1 MLSYFPKIFANKAIG
16 FYFLLLLVV
25 SVLFF
30 QYALP
35 LWLMMFGIVE
45 VLMFFLGTNYC
56 TKAWANISSKTFA
69 NRLFAVSFVIRVCYV
84 IFSYF
89 FYLEMTGIPFEFSA
103 ADVRFY
109 DEMGRFG
116 HSMISN
122 GELDFL
128 DRFQDYAGL
137 LYSDAGYPIY
147 LSFVYWL
154 SGDSLIFTRILHAL
168 WLSLTAVLIYKL
180 AARNFGESVGRMAG
194 IFCML
199 MPNFI
204 YYCGLHLKE
213 PVMVF
218 LTVLF
223 VERADYLVRGDSV
236 KLWPLILVLLS
247 GIATFFFRTVLGA
260 VLFASL
266 GFALVFS
273 SSKIVGW
280 GKKILVSILVI
291 FVLGIGVGGQIADE
305 ISMMLETD
313 SSSTQEANMQ
323 WRSEREGGN
332 AFAKYAGAAVF
343 APMIFT
349 LPFPTVVNTEGQEN
363 QQMINGGNYVKNI
376 MSFFTIFALFSL
388 LFSGEW
394 RKHILPLALMCSYIL
409 VLALSNFAHSERF
422 HLPALPFVMMFAAYG
437 VSLMQNKHK
446 QWFSIWCIFIFVIG
460 IAWSWFKLAG
470 RGLL

>member
-1 MLSYFPKIFANKAIG
+1 MYYFV
-16 FYFLLLLVV
+16 LLVVV

-35 LWLMMFGIVE
+35 LWLMSFGVVE
-45 VLMFFLGTNYC
+45 VVGFFLGVNYF
-56 TKAWANISSKTFA
+56 TKAWSNITPKTFEK
-69 NRLFAVSFVIRVCYV
+69 RLFAVSFLLRCVYV
-84 IFSYF
+84 VFSYF
-89 FYLEMTGIPFEFSA
+89 FYMEMTGEPFEFSPG
-103 ADVRFY
+103 DVLFY
-109 DEMGRFG
+109 DELGKFG
-116 HSMISN
+116 HYLISN
-122 GELDFL
+122 GEFDFL
-128 DRFQDYAGL
+128 DKFYAYAGM

-147 LSFVYWL
+147 LAFVYWL
-154 SGDSLIFTRILHAL
+154 SNDSLTFTRLLHAL
-168 WLSLTAVLIYKL
+168 WLSLTALLVYRL
-180 AARNFGESVGRMAG
+180 AVRNFGESVGRMAG

-199 MPNFI
+199 MPNLI

-223 VERADYLVRGDSV
+223 VERADYLIRGDRV
-236 KLWPLILVLLS
+236 KFWSLILVLLS

-266 GFALVFS
+266 GFALVLS

-280 GKKILVSILVI
+280 GKKIMVSVLVLC
-291 FVLGIGVGGQIADE
+291 VLGIGIGGQIADE
-305 ISMMLETD
+305 VSTMIETG
-313 SSSTQEANMQ
+313 SSAQQGNME
-323 WRSEREGGN
+323 WRSERKGGN

-363 QQMINGGNYVKNI
+363 QQMINGGNYVKNV

-394 RKHILPLALMCSYIL
+394 RKHILPLALMCSYLL
-409 VLALSNFAHSERF
+409 VLALSSFAHSERF
-422 HLPALPFVMMFAAYG
+422 HLPALPFVLLFAAYG

-446 QWFSIWCIFIFVIG
+446 AWFNIWCLFILIIG
-460 IAWSWFKLAG
+460 VAWSWFKLAG
-470 RGLL
+470 RGMI

>member
-1 MLSYFPKIFANKAIG
+1 MLNYFPKIFANKAIG

-56 TKAWANISSKTFA
+56 TKAWANISSKAFV
-69 NRLFAVSFVIRVCYV
+69 NRLFAVSFIIRVFYV

-109 DEMGRFG
+109 NEMGKYG
-116 HSMISN
+116 HYLISN
-122 GELDFL
+122 GEFDFL
-128 DRFQDYAGL
+128 NKFYAYANM

-199 MPNFI
+199 MPNLI

-223 VERADYLVRGDSV
+223 VERADYLVRGDRV
-236 KLWPLILVLLS
+236 RIWPLILVLLS

-260 VLFASL
+260 ELFASL

-273 SSKIVGW
+273 ASKIVGW

-291 FVLGIGVGGQIADE
+291 FVLGIGIGGQIADE
-305 ISMMLETD
+305 VSTIWEVG
-313 SSSTQEANMQ
+313 SSGQEANMQ
-323 WRSEREGGN
+323 WRSERKGGN

-349 LPFPTVVNTEGQEN
+349 LPFPTVIHTEGQEN

-388 LFSGEW
+388 LLSGEW
-394 RKHILPLALMCSYIL
+394 RKHVLPLALLCSYL
-409 VLALSNFAHSERF
+409 FVLALSNFAHSERF

-446 QWFSIWCIFIFVIG
+446 RWFNIWCIVIFVIG

-470 RGLL
+470 KGYV

>member
-1 MLSYFPKIFANKAIG
+1 MLTYFPKIFSNKAIAY
-16 FYFLLLLVV
+16 YFLLLVVV

-35 LWLMMFGIVE
+35 LWLMLFGIVE
-45 VLMFFLGTNYC
+45 VVGFFLGVNYC
-56 TKAWANISSKTFA
+56 TKAWTNVTVKNFEK
-69 NRLFAVSFVIRVCYV
+69 RLFAVSFLIRCIYV
-84 IFSYF
+84 VFSYF
-89 FYLEMTGIPFEFSA
+89 FYIKMTGAPFEFGA
-103 ADVRFY
+103 GDVGFY
-109 DEMGRFG
+109 DEMGKFG
-116 HSMISN
+116 HDMISN
-122 GELDFL
+122 CEFDFL
-128 DRFQDYAGL
+128 AKFYAYAHMM
-137 LYSDAGYPIY
+137 YSDAGYPIY

-154 SGDSLIFTRILHAL
+154 SNDSLIFTRLLHAL
-168 WLSLTAVLIYKL
+168 WLSLTTVLIYKL
-180 AARNFGESVGRMAG
+180 AARNFGEQIGRMAG

-199 MPNFI
+199 MPNLI

-223 VERADYLVRGDSV
+223 VERADYMIRGE
-236 KLWPLILVLLS
+236 KLDIVALIIVLLS
-247 GIATFFFRTVLGA
+247 GVVTFFFRTALGA

-266 GFALVFS
+266 GLALVLS

-280 GKKILVSILVI
+280 GKKIMVSVLVLC
-291 FVLGIGVGGQIADE
+291 VLGIGIGGQIADE
-305 ISMMLETD
+305 LNFIVEIGSKG
-313 SSSTQEANMQ
+313 QQANME

-349 LPFPTVVNTEGQEN
+349 LPFPTVVCTEGQEN

-394 RKHILPLALMCSYIL
+394 RNHILPLALMCSYLL

-422 HLPALPFVMMFAAYG
+422 HLPALPFVLMFAAYG

-446 QWFSIWCIFIFVIG
+446 RWFNYWCLGMFVIG
-460 IAWSWFKLAG
+460 IAWSWFKLVG
-470 RGLL
+470 KGMI

>member
-35 LWLMMFGIVE
+35 LWLMLFGIVE
-45 VLMFFLGTNYC
+45 VLMFFLGANYC
-56 TKAWANISSKTFA
+56 TKVWANIPSKTFA
-69 NRLFAVSFVIRVCYV
+69 NRLFAVSFIIRVCYV

-154 SGDSLIFTRILHAL
+154 SGDSLIFTRLLHAL

-180 AARNFGESVGRMAG
+180 AARNFGENVGRMAG

-199 MPNFI
+199 MPNLI

-273 SSKIVGW
+273 ASKIVGW

-291 FVLGIGVGGQIADE
+291 FVLGIGIGGQIADE
-305 ISMMLETD
+305 VSTIWEVG
-313 SSSTQEANMQ
+313 SSGQEANMQ
-323 WRSEREGGN
+323 WRSERKGGN

-349 LPFPTVVNTEGQEN
+349 LPFPTVVFTEGQED

-376 MSFFTIFALFSL
+376 MSFFTIFAFFSL
-388 LFSGEW
+388 LLSGEW
-394 RKHILPLALMCSYIL
+394 RKHTLPLALMCSYLL
-409 VLALSNFAHSERF
+409 VLALSSFAHSERF

-446 QWFSIWCIFIFVIG
+446 QWFSIWCIFIFVIS

>member
-1 MLSYFPKIFANKAIG
+1 MLNYFPKIFANKAIG

-35 LWLMMFGIVE
+35 LWLMLFGIVE
-45 VLMFFLGTNYC
+45 VLMFFLGTNYY
-56 TKAWANISSKTFA
+56 TKAWASISSKTFV

-89 FYLEMTGIPFEFSA
+89 FYLEMTGTPFEFGA
-103 ADVRFY
+103 GDVGFY
-109 DEMGRFG
+109 NEMGKYG
-116 HSMISN
+116 HSMIDN
-122 GELDFL
+122 GDFDFL
-128 DRFQDYAGL
+128 DKFQAYSGL
-137 LYSDAGYPIY
+137 FYSDAGYPIY

-154 SGDSLIFTRILHAL
+154 SGDSLIFTRLLHAL

-180 AARNFGESVGRMAG
+180 AARNFGENVGRMAG

-199 MPNFI
+199 MPNLIF
-204 YYCGLHLKE
+204 YCGLHLKE

-223 VERADYLVRGDSV
+223 VERADYLVRGDRV
-236 KLWPLILVLLS
+236 RIWPLILVLLS

-273 SSKIVGW
+273 SSRIVGF
-280 GKKILVSILVI
+280 GKKILVSILVLC
-291 FVLGIGVGGQIADE
+291 VLGIGIGGQIADE
-305 ISMMLETD
+305 VSAIWETG
-313 SSSTQEANMQ
+313 SSVQESNMQ

-332 AFAKYAGAAVF
+332 VFARYAGAAIF

-394 RKHILPLALMCSYIL
+394 RKHILPLAFMCSYLL
-409 VLALSNFAHSERF
+409 VLALSNFAQSERF

-437 VSLMQNKHK
+437 VSLMQNRHK
-446 QWFSIWCIFIFVIG
+446 QWFTIWCIFIFVIG

-470 RGLL
+470 RGMI

>member
-1 MLSYFPKIFANKAIG
+1 MLNYFPKIFANKAIG

-35 LWLMMFGIVE
+35 LWLMLFGIVE
-45 VLMFFLGTNYC
+45 VLMFFLGANYC
-56 TKAWANISSKTFA
+56 TKVWANISSKLFV
-69 NRLFAVSFVIRVCYV
+69 NRLFAVSFIIRVFYV

-109 DEMGRFG
+109 NEMGRYG
-116 HSMISN
+116 HYLISN
-122 GELDFL
+122 GDFDL
-128 DRFQDYAGL
+128 FDKFQEYAGL
-137 LYSDAGYPIY
+137 LYSDAGYPVY

-168 WLSLTAVLIYKL
+168 WLSFTAVLIYKL

-199 MPNFI
+199 MPNLI

-223 VERADYLVRGDSV
+223 VERADYLVRGDRV
-236 KLWPLILVLLS
+236 RIWPLILVLLS

-260 VLFASL
+260 ELFASL

-273 SSKIVGW
+273 ASKIVGW

-291 FVLGIGVGGQIADE
+291 FVLGIGIGGQIADE
-305 ISMMLETD
+305 VSTIWEVG
-313 SSSTQEANMQ
+313 SSGQEANMQ
-323 WRSEREGGN
+323 WRSERKGGN

-349 LPFPTVVNTEGQEN
+349 LPFPTVIHTEGQEN

-394 RKHILPLALMCSYIL
+394 RKHVLPLALLCSYL
-409 VLALSNFAHSERF
+409 FVLALSNFAHSERF

-446 QWFSIWCIFIFVIG
+446 RWFNIWCIVIFVIG

-470 RGLL
+470 KGYV

>member
-1 MLSYFPKIFANKAIG
+1 MLNYFPKIFANKAIG

-56 TKAWANISSKTFA
+56 TKAWANISSKLFV
-69 NRLFAVSFVIRVCYV
+69 NRLFAVSFIIRVFYV

-109 DEMGRFG
+109 NEMGKYG
-116 HSMISN
+116 HYLISN
-122 GELDFL
+122 GEFDFL
-128 DRFQDYAGL
+128 NKFYAYANM

-168 WLSLTAVLIYKL
+168 WLSFTAVLIYKL

-199 MPNFI
+199 MPNLI

-223 VERADYLVRGDSV
+223 VERADYLVRGDRV
-236 KLWPLILVLLS
+236 RIWPLILVLLS

-260 VLFASL
+260 ELFASL

-273 SSKIVGW
+273 ASKIVGW

-291 FVLGIGVGGQIADE
+291 FVLGIGIGGQIADE
-305 ISMMLETD
+305 VSTIWEVG
-313 SSSTQEANMQ
+313 SSGQEANMQ
-323 WRSEREGGN
+323 WRSERKGGN

-349 LPFPTVVNTEGQEN
+349 LPFPTVIHTEGQEN

-376 MSFFTIFALFSL
+376 I
-388 LFSGEW
+388 
-394 RKHILPLALMCSYIL
+394 
-409 VLALSNFAHSERF
+409 
-422 HLPALPFVMMFAAYG
+422 
-437 VSLMQNKHK
+437 
-446 QWFSIWCIFIFVIG
+446 
-460 IAWSWFKLAG
+460 
-470 RGLL
+470 

>member
-1 MLSYFPKIFANKAIG
+1 MLNYFPKIFANKAIG

-25 SVLFF
+25 SVLFY

-56 TKAWANISSKTFA
+56 TKTWANLSSKTFA
-69 NRLFAVSFVIRVCYV
+69 NRLFAVSFIIRVCYV

-89 FYLEMTGIPFEFSA
+89 FYMEMTGTPFEFGA
-103 ADVRFY
+103 ADVGFY
-109 DEMGRFG
+109 NEMGKYG
-116 HSMISN
+116 HYLISN
-122 GELDFL
+122 DEFDFL
-128 DRFQDYAGL
+128 DKFQAYAGL

-154 SGDSLIFTRILHAL
+154 SGDSLIFTRLLHAL

-194 IFCML
+194 VFCML

-305 ISMMLETD
+305 VSNMLEIG
-313 SSSTQEANMQ
+313 SSAQEANMQ
-323 WRSEREGGN
+323 WRSERKGGN

-349 LPFPTVVNTEGQEN
+349 LPFPTVVFTEGQED

-394 RKHILPLALMCSYIL
+394 RKHVLPLALLCSYLL
-409 VLALSNFAHSERF
+409 VLALSSFAHSERF

>member
-1 MLSYFPKIFANKAIG
+1 MLNYFPKIFANKAVG

-56 TKAWANISSKTFA
+56 TKTWANLSSKTFA
-69 NRLFAVSFVIRVCYV
+69 NRLFAVSFIIRVCYV

-103 ADVRFY
+103 ADVKFY

-154 SGDSLIFTRILHAL
+154 SGDSLIFTRLLHAL

-180 AARNFGESVGRMAG
+180 AARNFGENIGRMAG

-199 MPNFI
+199 MPNLI

-236 KLWPLILVLLS
+236 KFWPLILVLLS

-291 FVLGIGVGGQIADE
+291 FVLGIGIGGQIADE
-305 ISMMLETD
+305 VSNMLEIG
-313 SSSTQEANMQ
+313 SSAQEANMQ
-323 WRSEREGGN
+323 WRSERKGGN

-349 LPFPTVVNTEGQEN
+349 LPFPTVVFTEGQED

-394 RKHILPLALMCSYIL
+394 RKHVLPLALLCSYLL
-409 VLALSNFAHSERF
+409 VLALSSFAHSERF
-422 HLPALPFVMMFAAYG
+422 HLPALPFVIMFAAYG